1 MEAKLQLLQMS
12 GAFIGALLPCMDEDM
27 DIRKNRLRNS
37 KNRLRNST
45 GLDYYQFTI
54 ISEVKSK
61 TNNTGGYKIC
71 VVKFPGSTAEV
82 ST

>member
-27 DIRKNRLRNS
+27 DIR

>member
-1 MEAKLQLLQMS
+1 
-12 GAFIGALLPCMDEDM
+12 MDEDM
-27 DIRKNRLRNS
+27 DIRKNRLRI
-37 KNRLRNST
+37 ST

>member
-27 DIRKNRLRNS
+27 DIRKNRS
-37 KNRLRNST
+37 RNST

>member
-1 MEAKLQLLQMS
+1 MS

-27 DIRKNRLRNS
+27 DIR

>member
-1 MEAKLQLLQMS
+1 MEAKFHLLPMS
-12 GAFIGALLPCMDEDM
+12 GAFIGALLPCTDEDM
-27 DIRKNRLRNS
+27 HTR

>member
-27 DIRKNRLRNS
+27 DIR

-71 VVKFPGSTAEV
+71 VVKLPGSTAEV

>member
-1 MEAKLQLLQMS
+1 MEAKFQLLPMS

-27 DIRKNRLRNS
+27 DIR